1 MPIGRRNGRCLNFHQ
16 TAEMKLRRHSDRTSG
31 AMIAQHLGVDLIDRR
46 PMGYVGDIDGNAHEF
61 IEPGASRLK
70 DVAYVFQRLPGLRFY
85 SNRNFGVAFR
95 D

>member
-1 MPIGRRNGRCLNFHQ
+1 
-16 TAEMKLRRHSDRTSG
+16 
-31 AMIAQHLGVDLIDRR
+31 MIAQHLGVDLIDRR

-85 SNRNFGVAFR
+85 SNRNFGVASVIR
-95 D
+95 GSCPATKTKPLATTA